1 MCRDVAV
8 PVTIEGAAFVTRRP
22 AALAGQRYRFVG
34 LTMDGG
40 LRAVFRLCDVDPEG
54 VKRLNAVE
62 D

>member
-1 MCRDVAV
+1 M